1 MITIIDIHSRAM
13 EIRKSCSPLF
23 PAGVPRLYEGY
34 ARLSTEFY
42 THSECKEEKGEK
54 MKRGHL
60 LSSFCTGQ
68 KEVHAHGGQI
78 PEPLRAHPRP
88 PVTTGVLPSTAS
100 RRHTTDASCTAVK
113 ALAPGKQ
120 REEAE
125 KLGLHDH
132 VNAEGKRSH
141 APEEAVRDGPD
152 GWVQLIK

>member
-1 MITIIDIHSRAM
+1 
-13 EIRKSCSPLF
+13 
-23 PAGVPRLYEGY
+23 
-34 ARLSTEFY
+34 
-42 THSECKEEKGEK
+42 

-68 KEVHAHGGQI
+68 KEVHARGGQI

-132 VNAEGKRSH
+132 VNAEGKRGH
-141 APEEAVRDGPD
+141 APEEAVRDG
-152 GWVQLIK
+152 WVQLIKKRKITVGSTGVGLNRTYGSKTFSENAVNGINYSSTVWQ